1 MSAGASAA
9 RPARSLGGRWRYRP
23 VHLAAD
29 HAGTASGPDG
39 AATDHGAPVTWS
51 AQTRRDDGALDAV
64 AGEWDDLYNRCPD
77 ATPFQSGEW
86 IRSWWQVYGIPGRLR
101 LVLVHRNGLLVAAAA
116 LTAHGR
122 RPYQVL
128 TPVGAGLSD
137 FGDVLVDAAHAE
149 EATRR
154 LTAALLADAGWAV
167 LRIPESRPGG
177 AARRLSEMWPGPT
190 WRGTASTC
198 LEITTAPVPEL
209 LAALPGST
217 GKTLR
222 KKLRKIDTEGFA
234 ITEVTAADAE
244 DGIRALLALH
254 RRQWHG
260 REVNQEHLDA
270 RFERHLS
277 RAAADMVRSGRAV
290 IFHYRLADR
299 LVASEVL
306 LVGHGFAGAYLFG
319 FDPELRERIDVAA
332 MFIRQDLTT
341 AGELGRPVLSLL
353 RGDEPYKMRWR
364 PLPVQNAHLV
374 LGRPRNVAGVGYP
387 AYLRARGGA
396 VAVAKRLPWLHQV
409 LGAAHRVTT
418 RLRPRPQ

>member
-9 RPARSLGGRWRYRP
+9 RRARGIGGRWRYRP
-23 VHLAAD
+23 SHQAAD
-29 HAGTASGPDG
+29 HAGTTAGPDG
-39 AATDHGAPVTWS
+39 VATDHGSPVTWS
-51 AQTRRDDGALDAV
+51 AQTRRDDDALDAV
-64 AGEWDDLYNRCPD
+64 AGEWDDLYDRCAA

-86 IRSWWQVYGIPGRLR
+86 LRSWWQVYGTPGRLR
-101 LVLVHRNGLLVAAAA
+101 LVLVRRNGLLVAAAA
-116 LTAHGR
+116 LSAHGR
-122 RPYQVL
+122 RPYEVL
-128 TPVGAGLSD
+128 APVGAGLSD
-137 FGDVLVDAAHAE
+137 FGDVLVDGAHAD

-154 LTAALLADAGWAV
+154 LTAALLADTGWAV

-177 AARRLSEMWPGPT
+177 AARRLGDSWPGPA

-198 LEITTAPVPEL
+198 LEITTAPVPEV

-222 KKLRKIDTEGFA
+222 KKLRKIDTEGLVVSQVA
-234 ITEVTAADAE
+234 AADAE

-254 RRQWHG
+254 RRQWQG
-260 REVNQEHLDA
+260 RDVNQEHLDA

-277 RAAADMVRSGRAV
+277 RAAGDLVRSGRAV
-290 IFHYRLADR
+290 IFQYRLADR

-332 MFIRQDLTT
+332 MFIRQDLIA

-353 RGDEPYKMRWR
+353 RGDEAYKMRWR
-364 PLPVQNAHLV
+364 PLPVQNVLLV
-374 LGRPRNVAGVGYP
+374 LGRPRNIAGVGYP
-387 AYLRARGGA
+387 AYLRARGSA
-396 VAVAKRLPWLHQV
+396 VAVAKRLPWLRQV
-409 LGAAHRVTT
+409 LDAGYRVKA
-418 RLRPRPQ
+418 RLRPQ